1 MSNKRTGTLFSTHP
15 DTRKPQV
22 TKIDL
27 PIETYAALFA
37 WGLDFW
43 LAYLERPKILR
54 WIARKAMGRYAYREL
69 YGIREAIGKYK
80 LGFELPSDFLT
91 YDYRDQDYH
100 NDKIPT

>member
-1 MSNKRTGTLFSTHP
+1 MSRKGTLFSKHP
-15 DTRKPQV
+15 DTGETQV
-22 TKIDL
+22 TEIDL
-27 PIETYAALFA
+27 PIETYAALFG

-69 YGIREAIGKYK
+69 YGIKESIGKYRG
-80 LGFELPSDFLT
+80 GFKLPSDYLT
-91 YDYRDQDYH
+91 YDYNEQDYH